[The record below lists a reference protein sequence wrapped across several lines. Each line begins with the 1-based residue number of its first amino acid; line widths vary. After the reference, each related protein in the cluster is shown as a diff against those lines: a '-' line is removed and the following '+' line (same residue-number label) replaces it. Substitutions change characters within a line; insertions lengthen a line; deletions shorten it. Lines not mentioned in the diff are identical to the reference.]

1 MNFSAPVVTEP
12 EIETQ
17 TKVLN
22 IFSRPNSGGQLE
34 SKGRQVE
41 QKRKAQMPLSSHF
54 SGGFLG

>member
-22 IFSRPNSGGQLE
+22 IFSPDEEQLE
-34 SKGRQVE
+34 SKGWQVE
-41 QKRKAQMPLSSHF
+41 QKRKAQMPF
-54 SGGFLG
+54 S

>member
-12 EIETQ
+12 EIGAETQ

-22 IFSRPNSGGQLE
+22 IFSPDEQRGTTW
-34 SKGRQVE
+34 QVE